1 MRRGL
6 GRTLQFLGL
15 LILPFGM
22 ATELVGRVGEGGLLL
37 IADGGGLLF
46 YIGYVIQHRLI
57 GGRGRRAGRSRGA
70 SICRWSRRDRP
81 GNPSNS
87 GRDTWFAFECVR

>member
-22 ATELVGRVGEGGLLL
+22 ATQLMGRVGEGGLLL
-37 IADGGGLLF
+37 IAAGGGLLF
-46 YIGYVIQHRLI
+46 YVGYVIQHR
-57 GGRGRRAGRSRGA
+57 
-70 SICRWSRRDRP
+70 
-81 GNPSNS
+81 
-87 GRDTWFAFECVR
+87 